1 MPTRQLHG
9 TVVSNRMD
17 KTAVVRVERLKAHP
31 LYRKVIRLHSRYMV
45 HDEENEARIG
55 DEVVIEECRPMSRRK
70 RWRIV
75 DYVQRGEEA

>member
-1 MPTRQLHG
+1 
-9 TVVSNRMD
+9 MD

-31 LYRKVIRLHSRYMV
+31 LYRKVIRLHSKYMV
-45 HDEENEARIG
+45 HDEQNEARIG

-75 DYVQRGEEA
+75 DYVRRGEES

>member
-1 MPTRQLHG
+1 LHG
-9 TVVSNRMD
+9 TVVSNKAD
-17 KTAVVRVERLKAHP
+17 KTAVVRIERLKAHP
-31 LYRKVIRLHSRYMV
+31 LYRKVIRLHSRYMA

-75 DYVQRGEEA
+75 EFVRRGEES

>member
-1 MPTRQLHG
+1 MPRRQLHG
-9 TVVSNRMD
+9 TVVSNKAD
-17 KTAVVRVERLKAHP
+17 KTAVVRIERLKAHP
-31 LYRKVIRLHSRYMV
+31 LYRKVIRLHSRYMA

-75 DYVQRGEEA
+75 EFVRRGEES